1 MTTNLVTWQKLQDGN
16 YFHHH
21 HVYAIEDGLL
31 SNGLWDLGVI
41 ERAISLN
48 KDMVA
53 VVIGCGYGRETI
65 AISKAVRLVYGIDV
79 SEKVLSLFKSFSEQN
94 GVDNVVPVLADDYKL
109 SFQRD
114 GITFDLVYS
123 VNVFQHISRN
133 QTLDYVGFFVNRL
146 KQSGVMLAQ
155 FAECG
160 GTFEPDPLASEP
172 NVKWT
177 RGEIQAMSSLIGA
190 KCGIETNPTGIN
202 PDWVWH
208 WATFRKS

>member
-1 MTTNLVTWQKLQDGN
+1 MTTNIGTWQRLQDEN
-16 YFHHH
+16 YFYHH
-21 HVYAIEDGLL
+21 HVYAREGGLL

-41 ERAISLN
+41 EHVISLN

-65 AISKAVRLVYGIDV
+65 SISKAVRLVYGIDV
-79 SEKVLSLFKSFSEQN
+79 SEKVLSLFRTFARQN
-94 GVDNVVPVLADDYKL
+94 GVDNVVPILASDYES
-109 SFQRD
+109 SFD
-114 GITFDLVYS
+114 GLEPDLVYS
-123 VNVFQHISRN
+123 VNVFQHITRN
-133 QTLDYVGFFVNRL
+133 QTCDYVRFFVNRL
-146 KQSGVMLAQ
+146 KKSGVMLAQ

-177 RGEIQAMSSLIGA
+177 RGDIEAMSSSVGA

-202 PDWVWH
+202 PEWVWH
-208 WATFRKS
+208 WATLRKS